1 MKKILSIALIAA
13 LVITSAFAAYSGSA
27 TIKAGVDL
35 DSKNYGF
42 VNATDQTIKFGF
54 DFATGEGASAG
65 EGDLRA
71 EIAAKFS
78 ASLSYEAKNKAN
90 NAYEET
96 VNPATFKV
104 KGEITK
110 ANIIYKDVTVGIL
123 GAGKSATYAADYHK
137 NNDGTPKR
145 NAVKSLSGVPGFT
158 VSAFGYNGGFG
169 FNGNSDAETYK
180 LLAHAETKSYDLA
193 EGVTAQAAAGIKL
206 TETAKDFGVSA
217 KAALSKDLLSA
228 SIAADFAVS
237 EKVGLEVAAKAAYDF
252 VSADVYFFS
261 VDGFETNVLDAKL
274 AASKAVS
281 ETVTVGGS
289 VEVIN
294 ALADAREVNL
304 GANVKAVVAPV
315 TLDTSV
321 SYAVFAKDF
330 KVSAEVSYAAEL
342 FTAKAGL
349 TFGTTFGTDDTS
361 YVYASAS
368 ISSDKIVDGA
378 TLSLAYAP
386 ASDANSVITNY
397 LKDDTKLGTI
407 YASATI
413 SF

>member
-13 LVITSAFAAYSGSA
+13 LVATSAFAAFSGSA
-27 TIKAGVDL
+27 AIKAGVDL

-42 VNATDQTIKFGF
+42 INSDSETLIFTFE
-54 DFATGEGASAG
+54 FASGEVSASG

-71 EIAAKFS
+71 EIAADFS
-78 ASLSYEAKNKAN
+78 VGFDYDTTADDLVTDAS
-90 NAYEET
+90 
-96 VNPATFKV
+96 VI
-104 KGEITK
+104 EITK

-123 GAGKSATYAADYHK
+123 NAGKSATYAADYHLDD
-137 NNDGTPKR
+137 DGDPIT
-145 NAVKSLSGVPGFT
+145 NYVKALSGVPGFT

-169 FNGNSDAETYK
+169 FNGDADAETYAV
-180 LLAHAETKSYDLA
+180 LAHAQTKSFDLA
-193 EGVTAQAAAGIKL
+193 EGVTAQAAAGMKV
-206 TETAKDFGVSA
+206 TETASVFGVSA
-217 KAALSKDLLSA
+217 KADLSKDLLSA

-294 ALADAREVNL
+294 AIADARELKV

-315 TLDTSV
+315 TVEAKAD
-321 SYAVFAKDF
+321 YAVFGKTVDATVK
-330 KVSAEVSYAAEL
+330 ATYAAEKFSAYAKFVAGMKFADE
-342 FTAKAGL
+342 FTMTKIAPEVG
-349 TFGTTFGTDDTS
+349 
-361 YVYASAS
+361 V
-368 ISSDKIVDGA
+368 SSDAIVSGA
-378 TLSLAYAP
+378 TLSFGWTGADFADT
-386 ASDANSVITNY
+386 ADKANGVI
-397 LKDDTKLGTI
+397 K
-407 YASATI
+407 ATAKI
-413 SF
+413 SL